1 VLKNFTPDANQVIS
15 ANRAYEMLHLMR
27 GAVEEPNGTAQRL
40 RTQYK
45 LLDGGNEIAAKTG
58 TTSNYSDAWFM
69 GLTQHLVSGL
79 WVGGDDRPIHF
90 RTIELGQGG
99 RLAMPAWAMYMQ
111 KVYKDPTLT
120 QYRPEPFRKP
130 NNFKIDCGGYHIDSS
145 QRYIPPKVT
154 PEEEEEIL
162 Q

>member
-1 VLKNFTPDANQVIS
+1 MV
-15 ANRAYEMLHLMR
+15 
-27 GAVEEPNGTAQRL
+27 TAQRL